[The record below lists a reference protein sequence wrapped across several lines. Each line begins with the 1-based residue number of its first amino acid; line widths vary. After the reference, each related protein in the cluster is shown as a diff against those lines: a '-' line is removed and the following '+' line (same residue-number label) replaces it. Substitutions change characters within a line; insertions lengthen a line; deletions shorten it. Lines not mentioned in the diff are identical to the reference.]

1 MKIHNLCLFNSN
13 LGMEKLG
20 LKEDGLRIFDAED
33 GAEIDEDECL
43 LEYDKGTTFLISK
56 EWKFN
61 PETQIVDNVDEII
74 EVSTPT
80 SLITESQ
87 DQNKNSEERNVEA
100 GATMQT
106 NVFNG
111 VKKDE
116 YAEEKKEKV
125 PGHYC
130 HACNA
135 C

>member
-1 MKIHNLCLFNSN
+1 
-13 LGMEKLG
+13 MEKLG